1 MKLQLLKISHD
12 PGGWI
17 GSVRG
22 KTENQLH
29 QVNKAAVSLVK
40 ASPASLASVPKS
52 RDLSR
57 TPRFWTWTP

>member
-52 RDLSR
+52 RDLSQ
-57 TPRFWTWTP
+57 TPRFWAWSP